1 MAKTINGIEQGRAD
15 FAYQCALDGKNIS
28 TKKQLQEYDNQW
40 FKDDKYK
47 SYVKSLP
54 MMIKTNG
61 LGATIAFVFS
71 KKAKEKEVNRVRH
84 NPGTEPNPKN
94 AYDLIYAH
102 INHWLHL
109 PENVYLLDGKESLEL
124 TLAIVELPSGQYRA
138 VTNEVLALFNWLRRF
153 AEGLIE
159 GDEIIDAR

>member
-1 MAKTINGIEQGRAD
+1 MAKTIQGIEQGRAD
-15 FAYQCALDGKNIS
+15 FAYQCAVDGKNIA
-28 TKKQLQEYDNQW
+28 TLRQLSEYDNQW

-71 KKAKEKEVNRVRH
+71 KKAKEKEIERVKYQ
-84 NPGTEPNPKN
+84 PGTQRNPKN

-102 INHWLHL
+102 INHWLHT
-109 PENVYLLDGKESLEL
+109 EGNIYLLDDKAHLEL
-124 TLAIVELPSGQYRA
+124 SLSIIELNSGQYRA

-153 AEGLIE
+153 AEGLIDGE
-159 GDEIIDAR
+159 DENQD